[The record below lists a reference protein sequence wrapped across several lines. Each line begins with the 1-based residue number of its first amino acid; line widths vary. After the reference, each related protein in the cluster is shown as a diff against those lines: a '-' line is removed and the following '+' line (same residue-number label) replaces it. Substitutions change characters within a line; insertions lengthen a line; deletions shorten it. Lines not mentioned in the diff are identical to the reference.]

1 MQVAQ
6 ALKITSECRV
16 LCCRLL
22 CCPLRYTSLS
32 FIDFLEALG
41 RVADAK
47 SMPTASDLD
56 AAGYPSIL
64 EWALDKERMEGASNS
79 SGPAAAAAASGS
91 TPAAPTAG
99 TGPAEGVPQ
108 LALPLPAAAPGLS
121 GGSLPE
127 IFKPRL
133 SARFG
138 APKPRPLYA
147 KVDLLLDLIF
157 RRLHWDPA
165 QPEVPFSYEGL
176 QRMIKKIDKDL
187 GP

>member
-1 MQVAQ
+1 MLPPAR
-6 ALKITSECRV
+6 T
-16 LCCRLL
+16 
-22 CCPLRYTSLS
+22 LRYTSLS

-64 EWALDKERMEGASNS
+64 EWALDKERMEGANNS
-79 SGPAAAAAASGS
+79 AAAASSNTATAAATGS
-91 TPAAPTAG
+91 TPAAPG
-99 TGPAEGVPQ
+99 TGADAPAEGGVPP
-108 LALPLPAAAPGLS
+108 LALSVAQAAAPAG

-127 IFKPRL
+127 IFRPRA

-165 QPEVPFSYEGL
+165 QPEVAFSYDGL
-176 QRMIKKIDKDL
+176 LRLVKKIDKDL

>member
-1 MQVAQ
+1 M
-6 ALKITSECRV
+6 
-16 LCCRLL
+16 
-22 CCPLRYTSLS
+22 
-32 FIDFLEALG
+32 
-41 RVADAK
+41 ADAK

-64 EWALDKERMEGASNS
+64 EWALDKDRMEGANNSSNS
-79 SGPAAAAAASGS
+79 NAANNSANAAGTAAAPAAADAATSEGVPPLALPVAQAAAAA
-91 TPAAPTAG
+91 
-99 TGPAEGVPQ
+99 
-108 LALPLPAAAPGLS
+108 

-127 IFKPRL
+127 IFRPRL

>member
-1 MQVAQ
+1 MKTMLGV
-6 ALKITSECRV
+6 LRV
-16 LCCRLL
+16 LC
-22 CCPLRYTSLS
+22 RYTSLS
-32 FIDFLEALG
+32 FIDLLEALG

-64 EWALDKERMEGASNS
+64 EWALDKERMEGANNSTNSNTANNS
-79 SGPAAAAAASGS
+79 TTAAGSAAGPAPAAAAAA
-91 TPAAPTAG
+91 AHADAP
-99 TGPAEGVPQ
+99 EGVPPFA
-108 LALPLPAAAPGLS
+108 LAVAQAAAA

-127 IFKPRL
+127 IFRPRL

>member
-1 MQVAQ
+1 MACICYVTQKRIVHNR
-6 ALKITSECRV
+6 CN
-16 LCCRLL
+16 LCCCLL
-22 CCPLRYTSLS
+22 SCPLRYTSLS

-79 SGPAAAAAASGS
+79 AGPAAAASASNSAAPAASGS
-91 TPAAPTAG
+91 AA
-99 TGPAEGVPQ
+99 AEGAVPA
-108 LALPLPAAAPGLS
+108 LALPVPAAAL

-147 KVDLLLDLIF
+147 KVDLLLDLTF

-176 QRMIKKIDKDL
+176 LRMIKKIDKDL

>member
-1 MQVAQ
+1 M
-6 ALKITSECRV
+6 
-16 LCCRLL
+16 
-22 CCPLRYTSLS
+22 
-32 FIDFLEALG
+32 
-41 RVADAK
+41 ADAK

-64 EWALDKERMEGASNS
+64 EWALDKERLEGSTNS
-79 SGPAAAAAASGS
+79 SNAAAAAPGPAAAASGAA
-91 TPAAPTAG
+91 AD
-99 TGPAEGVPQ
+99 GVPP
-108 LALPLPAAAPGLS
+108 LALPVTAAAM
-121 GGSLPE
+121 GGNLPE
-127 IFKPRL
+127 IFRPRL

-147 KVDLLLDLIF
+147 KLDLLLDLIF

-165 QPEVPFSYEGL
+165 QPEVAFSYEGL

>member
-1 MQVAQ
+1 MTAATWATERRVSVVA
-6 ALKITSECRV
+6 AWPT
-16 LCCRLL
+16 
-22 CCPLRYTSLS
+22 PLRYTSLS
-32 FIDFLEALG
+32 FVDFLEALG
-41 RVADAK
+41 RVADTK

-56 AAGYPSIL
+56 VAGYPSIL

-79 SGPAAAAAASGS
+79 AAAASS
-91 TPAAPTAG
+91 NTATAAAATAPG
-99 TGPAEGVPQ
+99 TGADAPAEGGVPP
-108 LALPLPAAAPGLS
+108 LALPVAQAAAPAG

-127 IFKPRL
+127 IFRPRA

-165 QPEVPFSYEGL
+165 QPEVAFSYDGL
-176 QRMIKKIDKDL
+176 LRMVKKIDKDL